1 MRYARTILLAVS
13 ALAIVMAPWR
23 SATSAG
29 SQDRQP
35 TAREHTPPQGP
46 VTAEVSVCFVPQQEC
61 DTAVADSVAGA
72 RKFVRVQAYGFTSP
86 TILRALAD
94 ARRRGVDVQVIL
106 DKTDDRA
113 DGPERASAGMHASG
127 AAFTAGAD
135 IPTWIDDRVAIAH
148 NKIIVV
154 DGHLV
159 IGGSYNYTVA
169 AERKNAENVTFIDLP
184 ALAELY
190 LRNWEARKAVSR
202 PSSFQPANDNDAR
215 DRIASSKVPDMPGDL
230 SPRQ

>member
-1 MRYARTILLAVS
+1 MRFARTIVLIVS
-13 ALAIVMAPWR
+13 ALAIVVMPGR
-23 SATSAG
+23 DGNSAG
-29 SQDRQP
+29 RQDRQP
-35 TAREHTPPQGP
+35 VAREHTPPQGP
-46 VTAEVSVCFVPQQEC
+46 ITAEVSVCFVPQQEC
-61 DTAVADSVAGA
+61 DTAVANSVAGA
-72 RKFVRVQAYGFTSP
+72 RKSVRVQAYGFTSP

-94 ARRRGVDVQVIL
+94 ARRRGVDVQAIL

-113 DGPERASAGMHASG
+113 DGTERARARMYASG
-127 AAFTAGAD
+127 AGFMAGAD

-169 AERKNAENVTFIDLP
+169 AERKNAENVTFIDSP

-202 PSSFQPANDNDAR
+202 PSSFQPANDNDAP
-215 DRIASSKVPDMPGDL
+215 DRIASSKAPDGPGSL
-230 SPRQ
+230 PPRP